1 MHHTILRPDTRTIR
15 RRSTCPLPR
24 SAGGWPCS
32 GRAVLSCPP
41 VSSRELAC
49 FPYAC
54 QFPRRSPSASSTRC
68 CCSTGGPSPSCCTSD
83 SSSGS
88 LAPSAP
94 RSPSGFLCTK
104 GVSAWLNG
112 SVTCEKSATPG
123 PRPLN
128 HSKCC
133 ARAEDGCQQGGHACG
148 GGGFRMHAH
157 LLATVLAHAVR
168 AGIVVVAARK
178 AAPIAQPRFLRS
190 LGLTVRV
197 GRRRH
202 CRLEQWGSGLHKAR
216 QWGSGLHDPGRND
229 DGGPWNIVR
238 NSGHWPSH
246 SKGR

>member
-1 MHHTILRPDTRTIR
+1 MLPLRLPVPAEESLCIVDALLLQLPDRARDAVVATLLRFV
-15 RRSTCPLPR
+15 SGLV
-24 SAGGWPCS
+24 AG
-32 GRAVLSCPP
+32 
-41 VSSRELAC
+41 
-49 FPYAC
+49 
-54 QFPRRSPSASSTRC
+54 
-68 CCSTGGPSPSCCTSD
+68 TGGPSPSCCTSD

-202 CRLEQWGSGLHKAR
+202 CRLEQWGSGLH
-216 QWGSGLHDPGRND
+216 DPGRND